1 MQFLETDFITFNVTL
16 LYFRKFLQGDIFVNF
31 ANDRLVFKI
40 KFLQKEIIFFFPHFF
55 PQKIFEIAKYDMS

>member
-31 ANDRLVFKI
+31 AKDRLVFKI
-40 KFLQKEIIFFFPHFF
+40 KFLQK
-55 PQKIFEIAKYDMS
+55 

>member
-40 KFLQKEIIFFFPHFF
+40 KFLQKEIIFFSTFF

>member
-40 KFLQKEIIFFFPHFF
+40 KFLQKEIIFFPHFF